1 MGRSARR
8 TGRMERHHARTK
20 GRPGF
25 NVIALMDVFTV
36 LVFFLLVNSSD
47 AVDPLQGDTIT
58 LPEAATEQSP
68 RDAVVVT
75 ITGEV
80 VLLQGIEIVGSAE
93 ALTSPTSAITPLES
107 ALQALFDPD
116 TNSANDT
123 SVSTTGEVTIMADKR
138 IQFAL
143 LKKVM
148 TTCARAGFEQ
158 ITLSVLQKPSPRS

>member
-8 TGRMERHHARTK
+8 IGRMERHHARTK
-20 GRPGF
+20 SRPGF

-36 LVFFLLVNSSD
+36 LVFFLLVNSAD

-58 LPEAATEQSP
+58 LPESTADQPP
-68 RDAVVVT
+68 RDAVVVIVT
-75 ITGEV
+75 PEAV
-80 VLLQGIEIVGSAE
+80 FLQGIEVVGSAT
-93 ALTSPTSAITPLES
+93 ALTSPSSATTPLG
-107 ALQALFDPD
+107 QALRALSEQTTMNEHEMLD
-116 TNSANDT
+116 SAP
-123 SVSTTGEVTIMADKR
+123 GEVTIMADKR

-148 TTCARAGFEQ
+148 TICARAGFEQ